1 MTVATHKSI
10 STQSL
15 IDKSYFSMS
24 HNVNVKKNPVKSSS
38 VK

>member
-1 MTVATHKSI
+1 MTVTTHKSI

-24 HNVNVKKNPVKSSS
+24 HKVDVKKTPVKSSS